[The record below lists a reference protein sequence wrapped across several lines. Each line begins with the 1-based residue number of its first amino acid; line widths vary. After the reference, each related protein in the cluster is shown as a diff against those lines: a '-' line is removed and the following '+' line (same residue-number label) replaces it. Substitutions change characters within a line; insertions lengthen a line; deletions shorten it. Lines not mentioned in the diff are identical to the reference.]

1 MKKFPNRVPLLM
13 FLAMFPLLLWGD
25 GGVQLEGDL
34 IQGGMVTGY
43 VLPGTKVTFDDRPVR
58 VSNEGIFLLGFGRDH
73 PNSSQLKLSFPDGL
87 SESRIV
93 AVEKRD
99 YKIQRIDG
107 LPKRKVTPKKMDYER
122 IRKETALVKQARRR
136 DDPRS
141 DFLSGWIWPVE
152 GPISGVYG
160 SQRVLNGKP
169 KRPHFGVDIARPVG
183 TPVRAPADGI
193 VTLAH
198 PDMFYSGATLIVD
211 HGHHLS
217 SSFLHL
223 NRILVKQGERVR
235 RGQVIA
241 EVGKSGRVTGPHL
254 DWRMNLDRARID
266 PQRLVGPM
274 PRQPV
279 RLQAETQ

>member
-1 MKKFPNRVPLLM
+1 MKLFLKRVL
-13 FLAMFPLLLWGD
+13 FLALSLLFPLLLWAD
-25 GGVQLEGDL
+25 AGVQLQGDL
-34 IQGGMVTGY
+34 IQGGMVTGH
-43 VLPGTKVTFDDRPVR
+43 VPPGTKVTFDGRPVR
-58 VSNEGIFLLGFGRDH
+58 VSDEGLFLLGFGRDH
-73 PNSSQLKLSFPDGL
+73 PVSSQLKLTFQDGHQETRGL
-87 SESRIV
+87 TV
-93 AVEKRD
+93 AKRD
-99 YKIQRIDG
+99 YQIQRIDG
-107 LPKRKVTPKKMDYER
+107 LPERKVTPKKMDYER

-141 DFLSGWIWPVE
+141 DFLTGWIWPVE

-198 PDMFYSGATLIVD
+198 PGMFYSGVTLIID

-223 NRILVKQGERVR
+223 HRALVKQGDRVR
-235 RGQVIA
+235 RGQVVA

-274 PRQPV
+274 PPTARTPA
-279 RLQAETQ
+279 R

>member
-1 MKKFPNRVPLLM
+1 MKKLPNRLPLL
-13 FLAMFPLLLWGD
+13 FLALFPLLSWAD
-25 GGVQLEGDL
+25 ARVQVDGDL
-34 IQGGMVTGY
+34 IQGGLVTGH
-43 VLPGTKVTFDDRPVR
+43 VPPETKVAFDDRPVR
-58 VSNEGIFLLGFGRDH
+58 VSNEGLFLLGFGRDH
-73 PNSSQLKLSFPDGL
+73 PDSSRLKLTFPDGRTETRTL
-87 SESRIV
+87 
-93 AVEKRD
+93 AVKKRE
-99 YKIQRIDG
+99 YQIQRIDG
-107 LPKRKVTPKKMDYER
+107 LPKRKVTPKKVDYER

-141 DFLSGWIWPVE
+141 DFLSGWEWPVE

-160 SQRVLNGKP
+160 SQRVLNGKS

-183 TPVRAPADGI
+183 TSVRAPADGI
-193 VTLAH
+193 VTLVH

-223 NRILVKQGERVR
+223 NRILVKEGERVS

-241 EVGKSGRVTGPHL
+241 EVGNSGRVTGPHL

-274 PRQPV
+274 P
-279 RLQAETQ
+279 QATSTSAR